1 MQVLTLHEGLK
12 SEPILAV
19 VGELQFDVLQSRLES
34 EYNVETTV
42 TRLPYTLARWV
53 NVDVDAAAKLSLPS
67 RTRLAVDNEG
77 RAVVL
82 FTSDWE
88 LELAEKD
95 NKSAAFELHS

>member
-1 MQVLTLHEGLK
+1 VLTLHEGLK

-42 TRLPYTLARWV
+42 TNLPYTMARWV
-53 NVDVDAAAKLSLPS
+53 DADIDTAAKLSLPS
-67 RTRLAVDNEG
+67 RTRLAVDSDG

-82 FTSDWE
+82 FSSAWE

-95 NKSAAFELHS
+95 NPAVKFELHS